1 MQTQNPPA
9 SEPGNKRKWF
19 WLAAAAIALVAGLW
33 FGVRSYGQ
41 FKEQRRM
48 VQARNFLEAGKY
60 REAHLTAQLILRA
73 NPQNVEACRVM
84 AELTER
90 ARDPSTITWRRQVAQ
105 LSPTLENRLTLAAA
119 AMLFEQPP
127 YPLARQTLEEIQ
139 ALGQTTAAYHI
150 IAAQVAIKLNQ
161 TAEAQ
166 AHYEQ
171 AIKLEP
177 EKESH
182 RLNLAVLQLQANDPA
197 IVAGA
202 HATLEEFRAHPRLGA
217 FALRSLVGESLDK
230 KERERALM
238 FSDQLLAL
246 PQAVFADRVQHLNIL
261 YTAGDPD
268 FAGFLTTLRHEAST
282 NELAVYQ
289 LATWMTGR
297 GLAGEALAWIEG
309 LPADLQTRQPVPKAV
324 VEGLLARKDWPKLE
338 SVLNG
343 QQWEGQEFVRL
354 ALMSLALRHQEMRDS
369 AQLKLQ
375 AAVRLAARR
384 VENLAILSQMLESW
398 GWQTEAEETLELIVS
413 RFPQDRRAT
422 AAVSLTYYTKG
433 NTPGLYRVF
442 GQMLK
447 AHPGD
452 METANNFAMVCL
464 LLNTNL
470 TQAHTLAEQAHTS
483 APRNPA
489 YVSTRAFS
497 LHLQGKNDEA
507 VALLRTLPVTELEK
521 PGIAL
526 YYGLTLGAIGE
537 TELAR
542 VFLALAD
549 KTQLLPEEKR
559 LREEAVKLRK

>member
-1 MQTQNPPA
+1 MQTQDPPA
-9 SEPGNKRKWF
+9 VDSGNRRKWF
-19 WLAAAAIALVAGLW
+19 YLAAVAIALVAGLW
-33 FGVRSYGQ
+33 FGVRYYGQ

-60 REAHLTAQLILRA
+60 REAHLTAQLILRS
-73 NPQNVEACRVM
+73 NPQNVEACRIM

-90 ARDPSTITWRRQVAQ
+90 VRDPSTIAWRRQVAQ
-105 LSPTLENRLTLAAA
+105 FSPTLENQLTLAAA
-119 AMLFEQPP
+119 AMLFERPP

-139 ALGQTTAAYHI
+139 AAGQESAAYHV

-182 RLNLAVLQLQANDPA
+182 RLNLAVLRLQSNDPA

-202 HATLEEFRAHPRLGA
+202 RATLEQFREHPRLGA
-217 FALRSLVGESLDK
+217 FALRSLIGESLDK
-230 KERERALM
+230 KDRERARK
-238 FSDQLLAL
+238 FSEQLLAQ
-246 PQAVFADRVQHLNIL
+246 PQAVFADRVQHLSIL
-261 YTAGDPD
+261 QAAGDPA
-268 FAGFLTTLRHEAST
+268 FNGFLATLRHEAST

-289 LATWMTGR
+289 LANWMTGR
-297 GLAGEALAWIEG
+297 GMAEEALGWIEG

-324 VEGLLARKDWPKLE
+324 VEGLLARKDWSKLE

-354 ALMSLALRHQEMRDS
+354 ALMSLALRHQDLRDS
-369 AQLKLQ
+369 AQIKLQ
-375 AAVRLAARR
+375 EAVRLAARR

-398 GWQTEAEETLELIVS
+398 SWQTEAEETLELIVS
-413 RFPQDRRAT
+413 RFPQDHRAT
-422 AAVSLTYYTKG
+422 AAVCMGYYEKG

-447 AHPGD
+447 AQPND
-452 METANNFAMVCL
+452 LDTANNFAMVCL
-464 LLNTNL
+464 LLSTNL
-470 TQAHTLAEQAHTS
+470 TQAHALAELVGS
-483 APRNPA
+483 RAPDNSSF
-489 YVSTRAFS
+489 VSTRAYS
-497 LHLQGKNDEA
+497 LHLQGKPTEA
-507 VALLRTLPVTELEK
+507 VALLRTLPESELET

-526 YYGLTLGAIGE
+526 YYGLTLAATGE
-537 TELAR
+537 VNQAR
-542 VFLALAD
+542 KFLALAE
-549 KTQLLPEEKR
+549 KAQLLPEEKR
-559 LREEAVKLRK
+559 LREEAVKLWK